1 MNTTAD
7 RAPDDGPGGAQVD
20 PGDVYESNIALY
32 EDPALVEGVDYARP
46 FRRDELFSDG
56 DPRTGVVDRTAVIA
70 PHGGG
75 IEFGTSELCVAI
87 AGRHPAT
94 LQVIP
99 GIGTTYGYWMFEG
112 LRTADNAVLH
122 VTATHCNDAA
132 ALSVCGS
139 VLNAL
144 AVHGCT
150 TQRAKLPDDAE
161 AVLVGGRNATF
172 KQRLLDA
179 FADAEIDALD
189 AAGNLA
195 LRGEESDNIVN
206 RTLLGMGAQ
215 LEITAPLRARMF
227 EDNTRPRR
235 RDTTTATFWTVVTAC
250 RIAIAR
256 LESEQPIL

>member
-1 MNTTAD
+1 MITTAD
-7 RAPDDGPGGAQVD
+7 GAPDDGSGGARVD
-20 PGDVYESNIALY
+20 AEDVYESNIALY
-32 EDPALVEGVDYARP
+32 QDPALVEGVDYARRY
-46 FRRDELFSDG
+46 RRDELFSDG

-94 LQVIP
+94 LEVVP
-99 GIGTTYGYWMFEG
+99 GTGTTYGYWMFEG
-112 LRTADNAVLH
+112 LRTAGNAVLH
-122 VTATHCNDAA
+122 VTATNCNDAV
-132 ALSVCGS
+132 ALSTCGG

-150 TQRAKLPDDAE
+150 TARAKLPDDAE

-179 FADAEIDALD
+179 FTDAEIDAID
-189 AAGNLA
+189 AADNVA
-195 LRGEESDNIVN
+195 LRGEEPDNIVN

-227 EDNTRPRR
+227 DDNTRPRR
-235 RDTTTATFWTVVTAC
+235 KDTTTAVFWTVVAAC
-250 RIAIAR
+250 RIAIAQV
-256 LESEQPIL
+256 EVEQPTL